1 MITVLAGTALEDL
14 FDCPNCAGIMLRLGE
29 ESGKEVLLSV
39 QMISCPGCGERLPID
54 DDTPPG
60 TVIRHDGAEFV
71 LTKEFG
77 AFALESA

>member
-1 MITVLAGTALEDL
+1 M

-29 ESGKEVLLSV
+29 ENGEDVLRAAQL
-39 QMISCPGCGERLPID
+39 ISCPGCGERLPID

-60 TVIRHDGAEFV
+60 TLIRHDGAEFV

-77 AFALESA
+77 AFVLESS